1 MQRLQHHDR
10 GQQPRRHRR
19 ASVDR
24 GVHIRERLR
33 REQSPPVFGQE
44 REHAPGRNHL
54 PAHDPH
60 LGTGRNPPTTHHDP
74 SLNPEIPP
82 GQTTKIFRTF
92 LGPETCRCRRAA
104 APYTRISSALPV
116 SRLLVELSLTSIKEL
131 IILIRQEL
139 EALPAR
145 YGYSVRHVEA
155 VLDMAWEVPPSAEDP
170 TIAWRLQEIHNAF
183 VRARITREAPDSVLL
198 PPWHM
203 PLLLPGKAPTGAA
216 HHAEELEWHLRHH
229 PDFEP
234 SRFLRGDEEPR
245 RFLRSDDSGQ
255 PHLPDLRLENGVAA
269 AVQDELRVQREA
281 VQREKK
287 GLNAPL
293 PVVVYVKEGD
303 HLAVLATIEE
313 LAQAIARSDQNASED
328 VIEAFPPVEGSF
340 FQRMRLI
347 VSSAARRELTD
358 GLRRAAELR
367 LEEQQ
372 AVVNGMYVEQISKL
386 ITALENTTEAAFLV
400 GSMVFIKAGGRLR
413 TRILTTRELLY
424 LQEHPGLMRDP
435 ASMEVA
441 LDAALP
447 PDDAVP
453 LHRDEAGPPMLDV

>member
-1 MQRLQHHDR
+1 M
-10 GQQPRRHRR
+10 
-19 ASVDR
+19 
-24 GVHIRERLR
+24 
-33 REQSPPVFGQE
+33 
-44 REHAPGRNHL
+44 
-54 PAHDPH
+54 
-60 LGTGRNPPTTHHDP
+60 
-74 SLNPEIPP
+74 
-82 GQTTKIFRTF
+82 
-92 LGPETCRCRRAA
+92 
-104 APYTRISSALPV
+104 
-116 SRLLVELSLTSIKEL
+116 
-131 IILIRQEL
+131 
-139 EALPAR
+139 
-145 YGYSVRHVEA
+145 
-155 VLDMAWEVPPSAEDP
+155 
-170 TIAWRLQEIHNAF
+170 
-183 VRARITREAPDSVLL
+183 
-198 PPWHM
+198 
-203 PLLLPGKAPTGAA
+203 
-216 HHAEELEWHLRHH
+216 
-229 PDFEP
+229 
-234 SRFLRGDEEPR
+234 
-245 RFLRSDDSGQ
+245 
-255 PHLPDLRLENGVAA
+255 
-269 AVQDELRVQREA
+269 QREA